1 MKRIV
6 QYFIPATIPLDAD
19 SQRKARLTVAVW
31 LIISIFTLQYTV
43 SCYLIDFPM
52 GMVSQLPLCFITICC
67 LILYKYEFNPR
78 IIYPIYFTI
87 CTLSISIASFY
98 SGGFLSLIFPWLATT
113 PIVAVLVWSKRG
125 ALFSTGVVIIAI
137 LFFFTLYLWGYAF
150 PNQIQGDFQ
159 KTYYLSTHLGL
170 VLILFWV
177 AIVFENAKDTAFGQ
191 LKKTMEELKIS
202 NKRSNDLLL
211 NILPEEVSR
220 ELKERGAVTA
230 HEFDHVTVLFTDFV
244 NFTVASERMSSQ
256 ELVDELHH
264 CFKAFDEIIG
274 RYHIEKIKTV
284 GDAYLAVSGLPLTD
298 NNHALHIAK
307 AALDIQDF
315 IRDRVKVLGEKTF
328 NIRIGIH
335 SGSVVAG
342 IVGVKKFAYDIWG
355 DTVNTAARMEQSSE
369 PGRINISG
377 ATHSLIKDHFNCIY
391 RGEIDAKHKGKLAM
405 HFLERK
411 V

>member
-1 MKRIV
+1 
-6 QYFIPATIPLDAD
+6 
-19 SQRKARLTVAVW
+19 
-31 LIISIFTLQYTV
+31 
-43 SCYLIDFPM
+43 
-52 GMVSQLPLCFITICC
+52 
-67 LILYKYEFNPR
+67 
-78 IIYPIYFTI
+78 
-87 CTLSISIASFY
+87 
-98 SGGFLSLIFPWLATT
+98 LIFPWLATT

-315 IRDRVKVLGEKTF
+315 IRDRVKVMGEKTF